1 MKRFTLNGNTYI
13 AKEFDFNMVA
23 ELSELG
29 IELDQMGKNPIPVV
43 RAYVATYFDGDKVK
57 AGEEI
62 QAHLIAGNKLDELM
76 QTINYELEN
85 SDFFQAMQR
94 QAAEAEAQSVE
105 ETEAPEVKPVKK
117 AAKKTTEN

>member
-43 RAYVATYFDGDKVK
+43 RAYIATYFGGDKTK

-76 QTINYELEN
+76 ETINYELEN

-94 QAAEAEAQSVE
+94 QAAEAETQPVE
-105 ETEAPEVKPVKK
+105 EAEEPKKPVKK
-117 AAKKTTEN
+117 AAKKTSED